1 MFFTSGKRLLPPC
14 RLSTLFNRK
23 LPVRKLVRLSSILNF
38 SILFEKENMN
48 TASYYSS
55 LAFLKCCLDDKMNSP
70 IFSLMLP
77 LVQALFSSTLLTKES
92 EVQDRVEEA
101 HGGLQR
107 RQIAYLPWVCCVF
120 RTTLVSVKADD
131 KIQWNHALFSLN
143 LWNYFSKTYCP
154 VEPSFPFLFI
164 ASKIIRIS
172 LLGDLALHWI
182 SQNKSRLMAKW
193 LSTTK
198 GKTWLSNPR
207 RRHS

>member
-1 MFFTSGKRLLPPC
+1 MFFTLGKRLLPPC
-14 RLSTLFNRK
+14 RVSTLFNRK
-23 LPVRKLVRLSSILNF
+23 FPVRKLARLSSILNF

-92 EVQDRVEEA
+92 EAQDRVKEA

-120 RTTLVSVKADD
+120 STGTTQREGRGGRRVQDGERG
-131 KIQWNHALFSLN
+131 
-143 LWNYFSKTYCP
+143 YTCGG
-154 VEPSFPFLFI
+154 FI
-164 ASKIIRIS
+164 SIF
-172 LLGDLALHWI
+172 
-182 SQNKSRLMAKW
+182 
-193 LSTTK
+193 
-198 GKTWLSNPR
+198 GKTNTIL
-207 RRHS
+207 